1 MTTTGAE
8 QLTTAWTQCVNGRFT
23 EALAILTDLLRRSP
37 DEVDAWV
44 MLAKLQFQQ
53 RRHDQ
58 ALIAASTA
66 TKLRPAHADAW
77 YTLGRVHRAMGAL
90 DAAEACYRRAIA
102 AGPVSPDMLTSLGVL
117 MRARGFSDEAM
128 TLYRRALALDPHH
141 AEAAN
146 NLGNALAA
154 IGSVAE
160 ARQLH
165 DRGKPVL
172 AAQLGALR
180 AAATDLAEQGK
191 PKDALAALYEA
202 LRISPQSADLWLA
215 AGKLA
220 SSLGLE
226 QVGLEH
232 IEEAARLAPGC
243 YETVEIARRI
253 CVAGGL
259 HERAVRYSECA
270 QRLRPSVDADIALKL
285 LLPCIQQSIETI
297 RATRLRYERGL
308 DEVLASSTRIDLPP
322 DVTGNTSFFLAS
334 HCAFFLAYHGEN
346 DRDLQVKLAQMY
358 LKTMPGLAMT
368 APHCNRAGRRAG
380 RIRIGFISRFL
391 SNHSIGKTTRG
402 LIEQLSRD
410 RFEAIALR
418 ITPADDDET
427 TQSIRESA
435 DRTIELDPHWLV
447 AREQIAALELD
458 ILFYQD
464 IGMEPTSY
472 FLAFARLAPVQC
484 VSFGH
489 PNTTGIANM
498 DYFVSTDRYETPG
511 SQSHYSERLFLL
523 RGLPT
528 LAYYYKPAPSAA
540 FPNRE
545 RFGFSARE
553 TLYLCPQTLYKLHP
567 DVDELIRGILTRDRN
582 GILVLIDG
590 QYKEFAE
597 RLRARFQRTVPD
609 LTHRIRFVPRMPY
622 ALFLELL
629 AAADVILDTVHFNG
643 MNTSLESLALG
654 TPVVTLPTELQR
666 GRHTQAMYRKMGMME
681 CVASSPEDYVEIAV
695 RLGTDRLYALA
706 MRERILARNHVLYED
721 RRVVEEFERF
731 FLEAVRASNG
741 ASTST

>member
-1 MTTTGAE
+1 MTTIGAE
-8 QLTTAWTQCVNGRFT
+8 QLTSAWTHCVNGKFT

-37 DEVDAWV
+37 DAVDAWV

-66 TKLRPAHADAW
+66 TKIRPAHADAW
-77 YTLGRVHRAMGAL
+77 YTLGRVHRATGAA

-102 AGPVSPDMLTSLGVL
+102 AGPASPDMLTSLGVL
-117 MRARGFSDEAM
+117 LRARGRTDEAIA
-128 TLYRRALALDPHH
+128 LYRRALALDPHH

-154 IGSVAE
+154 VGAAAE

-172 AAQLGALR
+172 AAKLLALR
-180 AAATDLAEQGK
+180 AAATGLASQGNAT
-191 PKDALAALYEA
+191 DALAALYEA
-202 LRISPQSADLWLA
+202 LRISPQSADLWLT

-220 SSLGLE
+220 SALGLE

-232 IEEAARLAPGC
+232 IEEAVRLDPGC
-243 YETVEIARRI
+243 YEAVEIARRI

-259 HERAVRYSECA
+259 YERAVRYSERA
-270 QRLRPSVDADIALKL
+270 QQLLPSVDADIALKL
-285 LLPCIQQSIETI
+285 LLPCVQQSIGTI

-308 DEVLASSTRIDLPP
+308 DEILESSTRIDTPP
-322 DVTGNTSFFLAS
+322 DATGNTSFFLAS

-368 APHCNRAGRRAG
+368 ASHCNRARPPAG
-380 RIRIGFISRFL
+380 RVRIGFISRFL

-402 LIEQLSRD
+402 LIAQLSRD
-410 RFEAIALR
+410 NFEVIALR
-418 ITPADDDET
+418 ITPADDDGT
-427 TQSIRESA
+427 TRMIRESA
-435 DRTIELDPHWLV
+435 DRTIDLDPNWLV
-447 AREQIAALELD
+447 ARDEIAALELD
-458 ILFYQD
+458 VLFYQD

-498 DYFVSTDRYETPG
+498 DYFVSNDLYETPG
-511 SQSHYSERLFLL
+511 SQAHYSERLFLL

-528 LAYYYKPAPSAA
+528 LAYYYKPAPSTAL
-540 FPNRE
+540 PNRE
-545 RFGFSARE
+545 RFGFSTQE
-553 TLYLCPQTLYKLHP
+553 TLYLCPQTLFKLHP
-567 DVDELIRGILTRDRN
+567 DFDALIRGILTRDHN
-582 GILVLIDG
+582 GILVLIEG
-590 QYKEFAE
+590 QFKEFGE
-597 RLRARFQRTVPD
+597 QVRARFERSVPE

-622 ALFLELL
+622 SLFLELL

-654 TPVVTLPTELQR
+654 TPVVTLPTDLQR
-666 GRHTQAMYRKMGMME
+666 GRHTQAMYRTMGLME
-681 CVASSPEDYVEIAV
+681 CVASSPEEYVEIAV
-695 RLGTDRLYALA
+695 RLGTDRPYALEI
-706 MRERILARNHVLYED
+706 RERIRALNHVLYED
-721 RRVVEEFERF
+721 RRVIDEFERF
-731 FLEAVRASNG
+731 FLETVRASNG